1 MWPVSTPYLKTFRH
15 PTPLLFFQLALIP
28 GTILVGVLL
37 APLLYLSRH
46 IAQRPLRKLRFP
58 EEKQLHRRSL
68 AIGFYLGSAL
78 IIGGLLGMWMRWCL
92 NGRDPWVWVFFYI
105 LDGKTRWTRPL
116 LLAYWGTLVLS
127 SIAAWGRQLSRSKR
141 YRHKAAFPPVAG
153 MHTENTLYPT
163 LQAASQPAPGPTASA
178 ETHSD
183 QDPLNINGNQP
194 FGSPNLVPIFSN
206 GNVSVSTVATDI
218 LDAAD
223 KKLPTLGLN
232 ARRKSFHALVVLMFI
247 PGIAIDVSGV
257 VVAFVRIKSLT

>member
-1 MWPVSTPYLKTFRH
+1 M
-15 PTPLLFFQLALIP
+15 P

-68 AIGFYLGSAL
+68 AIAFYLGSAL

-116 LLAYWGTLVLS
+116 LLAYWGILVLT
-127 SIAAWGRQLSRSKR
+127 SIAAWSRQLSRSRK
-141 YRHKAAFPPVAG
+141 YRHKATFPPASAPN
-153 MHTENTLYPT
+153 TEGVSYSPQL
-163 LQAASQPAPGPTASA
+163 LSSQPVATPTANGTS
-178 ETHSD
+178 HSD
-183 QDPLNINGNQP
+183 TEVLSINGNP
-194 FGSPNLVPIFSN
+194 PYGSPNLAPLFPN
-206 GNVSVSTVATDI
+206 GNVSMSTVATDL

-232 ARRKSFHALVVLMFI
+232 ARRKSFHAVVVMMFI
-247 PGIAIDVSGV
+247 PGIAIDVS
-257 VVAFVRIKSLT
+257 